1 MGLDAMNPS
10 SWDDEFTKQ
19 GLFIDDVYQ
28 LRILDPVVADQTLNL
43 KKECDHFLTTTRRF
57 DNLVESFKVEASK
70 MASTVENEKRRAIGY
85 RLMLDALRKNKQEDQ
100 RRLTALVEQRRM
112 EMEHLKIELEMYHKA
127 DQFHQEMLDQ
137 FQLFQYLVNNN
148 CNNCCS

>member
-1 MGLDAMNPS
+1 MGVPLDAMNPS

-70 MASTVENEKRRAIGY
+70 MASTSRMKSDAQSDIGLCSMPY
-85 RLMLDALRKNKQEDQ
+85 ARTNRK
-100 RRLTALVEQRRM
+100 
-112 EMEHLKIELEMYHKA
+112 I
-127 DQFHQEMLDQ
+127 
-137 FQLFQYLVNNN
+137 NND
-148 CNNCCS
+148 